1 MRDPSPTRALAPW
14 EHCLR
19 HHRKSRRAGHD
30 FVVAPVAGETL
41 DSTDRDS
48 LFKDKRRHKDLQLC
62 RQAFRAL
69 SLALAGGCG
78 DEALAALVVR
88 AVLPSPDA
96 TRLLVCLEPGPAM
109 ADAGHELDLPD
120 VLDRLERAR
129 PALRREVTE
138 ALVRKRAP
146 ELEFV
151 VMPRREVQ
159 P

>member
-1 MRDPSPTRALAPW
+1 M
-14 EHCLR
+14 R
-19 HHRKSRRAGHD
+19 HHRKPRRAGRD
-30 FVVAPVAGETL
+30 FAVTPPAGETP
-41 DSTDRDS
+41 DSFDRDS
-48 LFKDKRRHKDLQLC
+48 LFKNKRRHKDLQLC

-78 DEALAALVVR
+78 DDVVAALVVR

-96 TRLLVCLEPGPAM
+96 TRPLVCLEPGPAM
-109 ADAGHELDLPD
+109 ADAGHALDLPD

-129 PALRREVTE
+129 PALRREVAE

-151 VMPRREVQ
+151 VMPRGEVQ